1 MSPPNIRRVDASEP
15 RKITGMV
22 LTAIG
27 AGHGFAGS
35 AVLAGM
41 TLGTDGFGALF
52 GLLIGG
58 PLMGEGLILTC
69 VGIPLWVSGA
79 RTVTKVDAPSA
90 KSWVPDVDVGA
101 GTGTATWRF

>member
-1 MSPPNIRRVDASEP
+1 MPPPNVRRVDASEP

-35 AVLAGM
+35 VVLAGM
-41 TLGTDGFGALF
+41 TLGTEGFGVLF

-58 PLMGEGLILTC
+58 PLMGEGLILTT

-79 RTVTKVDAPSA
+79 KTVEKIDAPGES
-90 KSWVPDVDVGA
+90 SWVPEVDFGT
-101 GTGTATWRF
+101 GTGTATWHF